1 MKFSLSFLK
10 SRPHFWALALILLL
24 AIGLRGFHIG
34 GLPMGLH
41 GDEGIVG
48 YEAERILRDGSIG
61 PYSRA
66 SWGQPT
72 GPIYFSAVAVAIGGR
87 EIEAVR
93 AWSAIVGVL
102 TVLALW
108 AVTRAF
114 LGEATA
120 LISAFL
126 LATLTWHIHYARIAF
141 PLESWPLICLLVVA
155 ALCQATRARQSRP
168 ARWWLIAG
176 FLNGLGVYAYKAH
189 PLFGA
194 LATVGALWI
203 LARDKAPWLRRLSW
217 FGLFIGSAIVAA
229 NFLIRYALNPDNG
242 YGEQFDLASTFNQ
255 PAWQALHSHGAQAL
269 YLVGRYFNWWN
280 KMVLHPQPDYVDASG
295 LVPLISPV
303 LAALALLG
311 FVAWKRREPLVQ
323 WARWVIIVMPLADVV
338 TFDGFARRT
347 FPIAPFLCVL
357 GAVGAVEMVRWSRRF
372 AVERGARARPV
383 RRLMPGIVGTLIAA
397 HAALSWHAYF
407 ISFAQMPLQAWVF
420 CDELTKSLAYM
431 RSLPPDRPIYF
442 YSSRW
447 SITYDTRKFLAP
459 DLNAR
464 DASAEFS
471 PDKRLLWPPPPQSHA
486 VWVLLDSYK
495 ARATELQM
503 LYPNARLLAG
513 APSISAE
520 GQPAFL
526 VLEN

>member
-1 MKFSLSFLK
+1 MKFSLSSVK
-10 SRPHFWALALILLL
+10 ARPHLWLLALVMLL
-24 AIGLRGFHIG
+24 AIGLRCFDLS

-72 GPIYFSAVAVAIGGR
+72 GPIYFSAVAVGIGGR
-87 EIEAVR
+87 EIAAVR

-114 LGEATA
+114 LGERTA
-120 LISAFL
+120 LLSAFL

-141 PLESWPLICLLVVA
+141 PLESWPLMCLLVVG
-155 ALCQATRARQSRP
+155 ALCQATRSGR
-168 ARWWLIAG
+168 ARWWIIAG

-194 LATVGALWI
+194 LATAMALWI
-203 LARDKAPWLRRLSW
+203 LARDQAPLPRRLAW
-217 FGLFIGSAIVAA
+217 FGLYLGSAVVAA
-229 NFLIRYALNPDNG
+229 NFLIRYALDPANG
-242 YGEQFDLASTFNQ
+242 YGGQFSLASTFNQ
-255 PAWQALHSHGAQAL
+255 PEWQALSGRGAQAL

-280 KMVLHPQPDYVDASG
+280 KMVWHPQPDYVDASG
-295 LVPLISPV
+295 VVPLISPV
-303 LAALALLG
+303 LAVLAVLG

-323 WARWVIIVMPLADVV
+323 WARWVILVMPLADVV

-347 FPIAPFLCVL
+347 FPIAPFLCIL
-357 GAVGAVEMVRWSRRF
+357 GAVGAVELVRWSRRF
-372 AVERGARARPV
+372 AGKRAFAP
-383 RRLMPGIVGTLIAA
+383 RLMPGLVGLLIVA

-407 ISFAQMPLQAWVF
+407 VSFARSPTQAWVF
-420 CDELTKSLAYM
+420 CDELTTSLAYM
-431 RSLPPDRPIYF
+431 RSLPRDRPIYF

-447 SITYDTRKFLAP
+447 SIHYDTRLFLAP

-464 DASAEFS
+464 DASAEFRGDG
-471 PDKRLLWPPPPQSHA
+471 PIPWPPPTANRA
-486 VWVLLDSYK
+486 VWVLLDSYQ
-495 ARATELQM
+495 ARALELQ
-503 LYPNARLLAG
+503 LFAPNAKLRAG
-513 APSISAE
+513 APSIAAD
-520 GQPAFL
+520 GKPAFL